1 LIEQFKEGVKK
12 VEDVM
17 NAGLQMIKNSANLSD
32 QAVSSIKEIRE
43 YVNLNQQR
51 MEKIS
56 SSLGE
61 IEAFSQDV
69 DIAMHNVTS
78 VSAQNAAEVQK
89 VNNYTKEMETQFN
102 MVESMAKAL
111 LTMAESEKQLLAKFN
126 IEEKK

>member
-1 LIEQFKEGVKK
+1 
-12 VEDVM
+12 
-17 NAGLQMIKNSANLSD
+17 
-32 QAVSSIKEIRE
+32 
-43 YVNLNQQR
+43 
-51 MEKIS
+51 
-56 SSLGE
+56 
-61 IEAFSQDV
+61 
-69 DIAMHNVTS
+69 